1 MSPDSPLVTI
11 LVNNYNYGQYL
22 SQAIDSALNQTWV
35 RCEVVVVDDGSTDDS
50 ASIMAS
56 YGRSVVSVLKANG
69 GQGSA
74 FNAGFEASQGEI
86 VCFLDSDDVF
96 LPDKVERVVEASR
109 RNPDAGLIYHQM
121 FFIDR
126 HGRSVGRRWPSSVV
140 QGLLRSRVEHSGGW
154 WPLPTTSGLC
164 CSRGYLAQILPMPV
178 EPFRLC
184 ADAYVGG
191 LAPFITRVV
200 GVRKPLTIYRL
211 HGSNN
216 HNTSGATQSEIQ
228 RRIDRYELE
237 FRELK
242 RALPRFGGSETALS
256 LEDHYPYQMCRWMAR
271 EPVSRVKV
279 LVTAWKTQSLP
290 PAMKCR
296 ELLKATLKSRPAE
309 RHA

>member
-1 MSPDSPLVTI
+1 MSPNSPLVTI

-22 SQAIDSALNQTWV
+22 SQAIDSALNQTWA
-35 RCEVVVVDDGSTDDS
+35 RCEVVIVDDGSTDDS
-50 ASIMAS
+50 ASIIAS
-56 YGRSVVSVLKANG
+56 YGRSVISILKANG
-69 GQGSA
+69 GQGST
-74 FNAGFEASQGEI
+74 FNSGFQASRGEI

-96 LPDKVERVVEASR
+96 LPDKVEHVVEASR

-121 FFIDR
+121 SFIDWN
-126 HGRSVGRRWPSSVV
+126 GRSVGRRWPSSVV

-164 CSRGYLAQILPMPV
+164 CSRAYLTQILPMPV

-184 ADAYVGG
+184 ADSYVGG

-200 GVRKPLTIYRL
+200 GIRKPLTLYRL

-216 HNTSGATQSEIQ
+216 HAASGATRLEVQ

-237 FRELK
+237 FRELNL
-242 RALPRFGGSETALS
+242 ALLRFGGSGMAMS

-271 EPVSRVKV
+271 EPVSRARV
-279 LVTAWKTQSLP
+279 LATAWKTQSLP
-290 PAMKCR
+290 AAMKCR
-296 ELLKATLKSRPAE
+296 ELLKTSLKSRPRE

>member
-1 MSPDSPLVTI
+1 MSRDSPLATI

-22 SQAIDSALNQTWV
+22 SQAIDSALNQTWA
-35 RCEVVVVDDGSTDDS
+35 RREVVVVDDGSTDDS
-50 ASIMAS
+50 ASIIAS
-56 YGRSVVSVLKANG
+56 YGSSVISVLKANG

-74 FNAGFEASQGEI
+74 FNAGFAASRGDI

-96 LPDKVERVVEASR
+96 LPDKVERVVEAWR
-109 RNPDAGLIYHQM
+109 RNPGAGLIYHQM

-126 HGRSVGRRWPSSVV
+126 NGRSVGRRWPSSVLR
-140 QGLLRSRVEHSGGW
+140 GLLRLRVEHSGGW

-164 CSRGYLAQILPMPV
+164 CSRAYLARILPMPA

-191 LAPFITRVV
+191 LAPFITPVV
-200 GVRKPLTIYRL
+200 GIRKPLTLYRL

-216 HNTSGATQSEIQ
+216 HNTSPVTQWEIQ

-242 RALPRFGGSETALS
+242 RALPRFAGAEPTLS
-256 LEDHYPYQMCRWMAR
+256 LDDHYPYQMCRWMAR
-271 EPVSRVKV
+271 DSVSRAKV
-279 LVTAWKTQSLP
+279 LATAWRTQSLP

-296 ELLKATLKSRPAE
+296 ALLKAILKSRPAE